1 MGEKLADLLCRIVI
15 IRLTERRPD
24 GYPPPHSLLP
34 SFLSPH
40 QRRPPAPFA
49 VEWLSPSL
57 SVSPLSSLALSEGDL
72 PFPSLQEV
80 GSEGAERGR
89 REPDADV
96 GRKEGR
102 TRCGGPAL
110 KSRHFLGLEWN
121 SGCQGFPGRPQHIAL
136 ISIGWLL
143 LTGQVGIAQV
153 WRVS

>member
-1 MGEKLADLLCRIVI
+1 MADLLCRIVI

-34 SFLSPH
+34 SFPHTSGVLRLHSPLSGFLP
-40 QRRPPAPFA
+40 
-49 VEWLSPSL
+49 L

-153 WRVS
+153 WGVS

>member
-24 GYPPPHSLLP
+24 GYSPPHSLLP
-34 SFLSPH
+34 SFPHPSGVLRLHSPLSGFLP
-40 QRRPPAPFA
+40 
-49 VEWLSPSL
+49 L

-96 GRKEGR
+96 GRKKDGR
-102 TRCGGPAL
+102 GADARPSSL
-110 KSRHFLGLEWN
+110 DIFWDW
-121 SGCQGFPGRPQHIAL
+121 SGTVDVKVF
-136 ISIGWLL
+136 
-143 LTGQVGIAQV
+143 QVGHNILPLLALAGYY
-153 WRVS
+153 